1 MSIKS
6 LTPIAVA
13 AVVLAASAQAAV
25 ARQDSLSVARAGTAA
40 FHDLG
45 AATAAGYAEF
55 HDADDIACIDNPAGG
70 MGVHFVDL
78 GAVLDPSI
86 NAGAPEALVYAPKA
100 DGGMR
105 LVAVEYIVFQDAW
118 DAGHAS
124 PPSLFGED
132 FEAIGSENR
141 YGIPPFYELHAWI
154 WKTNPR
160 GMFDDWNPRVSCDV
174 ATANAALAQRA
185 AAERTW
191 TPENLDRLANAY
203 SALNPGWT
211 RP

>member
-13 AVVLAASAQAAV
+13 VVVLAASAQAAA
-25 ARQDSLSVARAGTAA
+25 ARQDSLSVARAGTGA

-55 HDADDIACIDNPAGG
+55 HDADDIACIDNHGAGG

-86 NAGAPEALVYAPKA
+86 NAGSPEALVYAPKA

-105 LVAVEYIVFQDAW
+105 LVAVE
-118 DAGHAS
+118 
-124 PPSLFGED
+124 
-132 FEAIGSENR
+132 
-141 YGIPPFYELHAWI
+141 
-154 WKTNPR
+154 
-160 GMFDDWNPRVSCDV
+160 
-174 ATANAALAQRA
+174 
-185 AAERTW
+185 
-191 TPENLDRLANAY
+191 
-203 SALNPGWT
+203 
-211 RP
+211 